1 MSRRLAL
8 LAWIVLFGGSMVGN
22 VHADAIQLKTAWLSE
37 FSDGDIVA
45 KPPAL
50 LPEAITQ
57 SELSAIELPFFAPRK
72 VAPSTE
78 GAAAAQTVTRWFK
91 FTLAA
96 QDPRAYNYFY
106 LPRWQCQCLVSVYAD
121 NRLIMHAEG
130 HHVWNGFNHP
140 LWLSLNQGQAMPP
153 PRAVWIR
160 MVSLRNSGAGL
171 SSAWVGPRE
180 NLQWRYNIRYF
191 LQVELPFIASSACLF
206 IGVFV
211 FTSWLMRKREVLLLF
226 FSLHCLFM
234 FLRCMHYYMG
244 AKPLAIDPDWFGW
257 LTVNSLLWLL
267 VNLYV
272 FSVHFLK
279 QKHARQTHLVISLTI
294 LIAIATIPGIGAL
307 PSVSLMAPFMY
318 LCAAGIVMF
327 IIAFSLW
334 SAWKQP
340 RKATLGFAL
349 FNLMGIPIYSHD
361 LLLQNYKITP
371 ESIYLHG
378 YSTIAIF
385 AALGI
390 LAFQRYNA
398 ALGVAEDLN
407 RDLESKLTAREAQ
420 LEASYQK
427 LRLIEHE
434 QVLNKERQRLMQDMH
449 DGLGSSLTSAL
460 HALDGGQAQTLELRQ
475 MLSECIDDLKLTID
489 SLEPVQT
496 DLLLLLASLRYRL
509 GQRLQAAGIEVVWQV
524 QDVPSLPWLDPKS
537 ALHILRIFQE
547 VLSNIS
553 KYAQAQQI
561 VFQTRYTE
569 THVVVA
575 ISDNGLGFE
584 MADQDAQTP
593 RKGGQHA
600 SRGLRN
606 MRQRAQALGA
616 IAAWR
621 RIEKGSCF
629 ELHLPLQ
636 PAHKAGETGTSQ
648 ADSI

>member
-1 MSRRLAL
+1 MVRPFPLLCWIAL
-8 LAWIVLFGGSMVGN
+8 VFGLMAGTVQ
-22 VHADAIQLKTAWLSE
+22 ADAIHLETAWLSE
-37 FSDGDIVA
+37 VSGGDLQT

-50 LPEAITQ
+50 LPEALAQ
-57 SELSAIELPFFAPRK
+57 AELAAVELPFLAPRE
-72 VAPSTE
+72 VTPSTQ
-78 GAAAAQTVTRWFK
+78 GAAATQTVTRWFR
-91 FTLAA
+91 FNLPA
-96 QDPRAYNYFY
+96 QDPSAYSYFY

-121 NRLIMHAEG
+121 TRLIMHAEG
-130 HHVWNGFNHP
+130 HYVWNGFNHP
-140 LWLSLNQGQAMPP
+140 LWLSLNQGQATPP

-160 MVSLRNSGAGL
+160 IVSLRNSGAGL

-180 NLQWRYNIRYF
+180 ELQWRYNARYF

-206 IGVFV
+206 IGLFVFV
-211 FTSWLMRKREVLLLF
+211 SWLMRKREVLLLF

-244 AKPLAIDPDWFGW
+244 SKPLAISPEWFGW

-272 FSVHFLK
+272 FSVHFLNH
-279 QKHARQTHLVISLTI
+279 QHAWQSRLVLGLTV
-294 LIAIATIPGIGAL
+294 LVAAATLPGASAL
-307 PSVSLMAPFMY
+307 PSISLMAPFMY
-318 LCAAGIVMF
+318 LCAAGIVVF

-334 SAWKQP
+334 HAWKRP
-340 RKATLGFAL
+340 GKETLGFAL

-385 AALGI
+385 VALGI
-390 LAFQRYNA
+390 LAFQRFNA
-398 ALGVAEDLN
+398 ALRVAEDLN
-407 RDLESKLTAREAQ
+407 RDLESQLTAREAQ
-420 LEASYQK
+420 LETTYQR

-434 QVLNKERQRLMQDMH
+434 QVLSSERQRLMQDMH

-460 HALDGGQAQTLELRQ
+460 RALDGGQAQTIALRQ

-509 GQRLQAAGIEVVWQV
+509 GQRLQAAGIEIVWQV

-537 ALHILRIFQE
+537 ALHILRIVQE

-553 KYAQAQQI
+553 KHAQASQI
-561 VFQTRYTE
+561 VFE
-569 THVVVA
+569 TNHTDGHVIVR
-575 ISDNGLGFE
+575 ITDNGRGFD
-584 MADQDAQTP
+584 MPTP
-593 RKGGQHA
+593 SREATLELLPQAG
-600 SRGLRN
+600 RGLRN
-606 MRQRAQALGA
+606 LRQRANAMGA
-616 IAAWR
+616 IVHWTR
-621 RIEKGSCF
+621 LDQGSCF
-629 ELHLPLQ
+629 ELRLPR
-636 PAHKAGETGTSQ
+636 G
-648 ADSI
+648 DSSGQG